1 MNEIAVNILSDFPK
15 CFDMKKAEEKYPVLY
30 EESMNTVLTQEL
42 NRFNLLMKVITTSLE
57 DLQKALKGEVLLSG
71 DLEECMHSLF
81 DMRVPEMWMK
91 RSYPSLKPL
100 GSYIADLKQR
110 ILFFED
116 WVEKGIPNVF
126 WISKFHF
133 TQGFLT
139 GAKQNYAR
147 KKKIPIDELD
157 FDFQVIEDEK
167 PAAPADGVNVT
178 GMFIEGAKW
187 DFPQKALGESD
198 PKVLHVKC
206 PMLWLIPRRSDELTK
221 WQHYSCPAY
230 RTSLRR
236 GELSTTGHSTNFV
249 MFFKLPSNVDP
260 SHWSKR
266 GVALLIQ
273 LDD

>member
-1 MNEIAVNILSDFPK
+1 MAESILSDFPK
-15 CFDMKKAEEKYPVLY
+15 CFDLKQAEQKYPVCY
-30 EESMNTVLTQEL
+30 DESMNTVLTQEL
-42 NRFNLLMKVITTSLE
+42 NRFNILMRTITSSLE
-57 DLQKALKGEVLLSG
+57 NLQKALKGEVLLSG
-71 DLEECMHSLF
+71 ELEECMKSLF
-81 DMRVPEMWMK
+81 DMKVPDMWMK
-91 RSYPSLKPL
+91 KSYPSLKPL
-100 GSYIADLKQR
+100 GSYISDLKQR
-110 ILFFED
+110 IRFFDD
-116 WVEKGIPNVF
+116 WVTQGIPSIF

-157 FDFQVIEDEK
+157 FDFQIVESEN
-167 PAAPADGVNVT
+167 PPAPADGVNVT
-178 GMFIEGAKW
+178 GMYIEGAKW
-187 DFPQKALGESD
+187 DYKTKALGESD
-198 PKVLHVKC
+198 PKILHVKC
-206 PMLWLIPRRSDELTK
+206 PMIWIIPRKTGEMTEWL
-221 WQHYSCPAY
+221 HYSCPSY

-249 MFFKLPSNVDP
+249 MFVKLPSTVQA